1 MKKNSEM
8 ETLTARIAQL
18 QAEKNDIMAK
28 LGAFQDAFTEARK
41 NGAIDEIKKIHQEG
55 TALDQKLDKVKSE
68 IKALTDQKSNLE
80 CGVAKAAQNAV
91 NASKTA
97 ISATADITAQKRNF
111 VKIDC
116 KKNSSDV
123 PAQVDSRFAAYAQKI
138 LNKLKVQVVPSS
150 ECVEVNELF
159 SKMIFSRDDARTQK
173 ILDGSKRGFIEK
185 KRSKSKG
192 KVKDRIVNYF
202 SMHNAEGYADQSPL
216 DEFDRAVLGVVISEY
231 LAGNSYTTVNIIF
244 RALIGKV
251 GQVAIVPYK
260 NQKEAIINSVVKLIS
275 RIVDFRY
282 FKACFEQM
290 NYTDKNGN
298 DLKFG
303 VEPLL
308 PAGLVD
314 AIVNGQ
320 EIEGAVYFKDNS
332 PLFDIA
338 DAKNQI
344 VRYPHKLLDVPNQNN
359 TPRIITLKK
368 YVMRRICEI
377 KLHKQLYPTIT
388 FADVFK
394 KCRMTNAARDAKLDA
409 RNNIIK
415 LFEHLQEKN
424 FIKSFELEKRNGA
437 FYSIKFTYEPKKANT

>member
-18 QAEKNDIMAK
+18 QADKNDIMAK

-80 CGVAKAAQNAV
+80 CEVAKAAQNAV

-97 ISATADITAQKRNF
+97 ISVTADITAQKRDF
-111 VKIDC
+111 VKVDC

-202 SMHNAEGYADQSPL
+202 SMHNAEGYADQFWASLSANIWRAIPTQPL
-216 DEFDRAVLGVVISEY
+216 TLFSE
-231 LAGNSYTTVNIIF
+231 
-244 RALIGKV
+244 R
-251 GQVAIVPYK
+251 
-260 NQKEAIINSVVKLIS
+260 
-275 RIVDFRY
+275 
-282 FKACFEQM
+282 
-290 NYTDKNGN
+290 
-298 DLKFG
+298 
-303 VEPLL
+303 
-308 PAGLVD
+308 
-314 AIVNGQ
+314 
-320 EIEGAVYFKDNS
+320 
-332 PLFDIA
+332 
-338 DAKNQI
+338 
-344 VRYPHKLLDVPNQNN
+344 
-359 TPRIITLKK
+359 
-368 YVMRRICEI
+368 
-377 KLHKQLYPTIT
+377 
-388 FADVFK
+388 
-394 KCRMTNAARDAKLDA
+394 
-409 RNNIIK
+409 
-415 LFEHLQEKN
+415 
-424 FIKSFELEKRNGA
+424 
-437 FYSIKFTYEPKKANT
+437 